1 MDKFTRT
8 LRGYDPIEV
17 NAFLDQ
23 VITQV
28 EKMNRDLKAKD
39 NRIMELEAQKNNSAP
54 INSVNT
60 SLEVQV
66 LKDKL
71 TRYENMEQTLN
82 RAILMAERTSEQMK
96 LTASRESELIV
107 DSAKKNANRIVN
119 DALLKA
125 ENTERE
131 AAMLKRNINVFKRR
145 LRDVI
150 EEQLQ
155 MVDEIE
161 KIDF

>member
-28 EKMNRDLKAKD
+28 EKMNRDLKVKD
-39 NRIMELEAQKNNSAP
+39 NRIKELEAQKNNSAP
-54 INSVNT
+54 INSANT

-96 LTASRESELIV
+96 LTDRKS
-107 DSAKKNANRIVN
+107 
-119 DALLKA
+119 
-125 ENTERE
+125 T
-131 AAMLKRNINVFKRR
+131 R
-145 LRDVI
+145 LNSSHQI
-150 EEQLQ
+150 
-155 MVDEIE
+155 IS
-161 KIDF
+161 

>member
-28 EKMNRDLKAKD
+28 EKMNRDLKVKD
-39 NRIMELEAQKNNSAP
+39 NRIKELEAQKNNSAP
-54 INSVNT
+54 INSANT